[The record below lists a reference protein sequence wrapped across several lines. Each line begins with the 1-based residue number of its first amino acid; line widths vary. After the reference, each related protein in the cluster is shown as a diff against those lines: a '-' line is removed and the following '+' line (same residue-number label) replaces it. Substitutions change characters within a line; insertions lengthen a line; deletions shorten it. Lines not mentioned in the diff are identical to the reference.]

1 MKKNILIAALIFLGT
16 LNSQAQLLRLGA
28 KAGINYANLT
38 RTKV

>member
-28 KAGINYANLT
+28 KAGINCKSN
-38 RTKV
+38 RD